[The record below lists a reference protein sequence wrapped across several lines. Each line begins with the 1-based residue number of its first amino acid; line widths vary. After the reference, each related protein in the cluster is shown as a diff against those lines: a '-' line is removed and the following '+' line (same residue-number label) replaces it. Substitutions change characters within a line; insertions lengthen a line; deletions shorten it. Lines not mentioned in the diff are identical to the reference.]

1 MDKNIVIGTFQW
13 DLSKIESQIVENR
26 KQIEQFSAS
35 LQLNKKA
42 LSEERKELMELG
54 ISASLVKK
62 EQEKLE
68 KEYKKGAVSKGEY
81 NKKIKEVSDTLKE
94 IEKSTMELSASQ
106 SQHIKTIIDQ
116 ENAIKSLKR
125 ENAELT
131 KIHEGQTTNVRENLT
146 PYKELQKELEE
157 MKIQAKNMGA
167 QLVQL
172 RREGKE
178 NTQEYKNLEEQ
189 WEKVSKQADDLNND
203 FKALDKAVGDNQR
216 NVGDYKD
223 AIVGASSEI
232 TESFQ
237 NILNGNITEG
247 VQQLAGSFGAL
258 RTAFMSLTTSMLSN
272 PITAI
277 LVGISA
283 VATGVGLAVKEMFH
297 YSDEVARMGEEVE
310 RLTNKTGE
318 VADKIRINAKAISN
332 SYGKEVSESI
342 KEMYSLMED
351 FGISAEEAFDIYNK
365 GLADGGAINDEFGE
379 SIREYGVLM
388 AQNGFTAQEFVDI
401 LNAGIDL
408 DIYSDKL
415 PDAIKEAGLSLT
427 EQTTATRD
435 ALINAFGEYFTNDI
449 LQRVKTGKISVAEA
463 LNEISAKAKTANLN
477 LQQQAQ
483 LTADVFRGAGEDAGG
498 SLKIFE
504 AINRAHEKNKA
515 ELTEL
520 QKHTIELT
528 KLEKELAEAKDK
540 ALKSESII
548 AFKKNL
554 ELFWVK
560 AQAIWYGFVEWIS
573 KAIPYVDKIT
583 GASEVLGETWNV
595 VTDYAK
601 AWWEAVS
608 SLVDIFSDLFTIFQ
622 INNNET
628 KSYVKEVFKLFNP
641 LTRVKVL
648 FKALTSV
655 INGISKALQSA
666 RVTLST
672 FAITISNVVPKII
685 DILSSLK
692 NLEFKSALE
701 KINNLSISKEIAK
714 ANAEAKKL
722 IKTSKTAEEEKEK
735 TKKPKEKAPEEEGS
749 GGGNG
754 GEGGYEKTENGK
766 KKSKAKDDAKKKA
779 EEEARKAIELQK
791 EKTQQSIELA
801 KIELAEYIRL
811 NAEKYKD
818 EKRWTAERLKDQID
832 YYNEV
837 KRQQLAIL
845 KQEQDAKEESIRI
858 RLKELEEKK
867 SLSANELQE
876 KENLTTQ
883 LVIIDKQYA
892 EERTKIEADTREKIK
907 DDEETFET
915 QQYEDKKNARAVEFQ
930 QRLIDLE
937 IQGDEEHKIKRLQA
951 QQQYEEDLA
960 DLEEKRAEELISLEN
975 YEAQKKAIEDQ
986 YAQARKDI
994 DKEVEMAKI
1003 EGFANVFSQMKNIF
1017 GEQTALSK
1025 ASAIAETTISTYK
1038 SAVDAYANAIR
1049 IPIIGIK
1056 LAPIMAGLAVASGL
1070 KSVQKIMSVQTPK
1083 AQRGM
1088 LIKGN
1093 SHAQGGVPIL
1103 TPNGMIEAEGGEIII
1118 NKVSSY
1124 LFKDL
1129 LSEINVAGGG
1139 VKFAKGGVVGS
1150 QIPSVQRALKPLSQN
1165 ITINDEAVNKIA
1177 NAIYKGSQ
1185 SGISDL
1191 SDNNRIMRGA
1201 NF

>member
-68 KEYKKGAVSKGEY
+68 KEYKKGAVSKEEY
-81 NKKIKEVSDTLKE
+81 NKKNKEASDTLKE
-94 IEKSTMELSASQ
+94 IEKATMELSASQ

-125 ENAELT
+125 ENAELA
-131 KIHEGQTTNVRENLT
+131 KIHEGQTANVRESLT

-157 MKIQAKNMGA
+157 TKIRAKNMGA

-172 RREGKE
+172 RRDGKE
-178 NTQEYKNLEEQ
+178 NTQEYKDLEEQ
-189 WEKVSKQADDLNND
+189 WKKVSKQADDLNND

-216 NVGDYKD
+216 SVGDYKD

-232 TESFQ
+232 TQSFQ
-237 NILNGNITEG
+237 NILNGNIAGG

-272 PITAI
+272 PITAT
-277 LVGISA
+277 LVGVSA
-283 VATGVGLAVKEMFH
+283 VVTGVGLAVKELWDYNTDQLPKIKLIENKFGDMGASADELRQKINALEETFGVA
-297 YSDEVARMGEEVE
+297 YDKIIGTVDSVSSSGLSTELEAVDGILKGIVNTDNVDDFLAKLELGASKAKQTGINLDEVLNLTKALQGTAIDPSKIYDGLEKATNRLQMGLKDNTALVETFGEKFTTDLLRDVQSGKTTTVQALNVIKAKGEEMH
-310 RLTNKTGE
+310 LS
-318 VADKIRINAKAISN
+318 INQQASL
-332 SYGKEVSESI
+332 GKE
-342 KEMYSLMED
+342 L
-351 FGISAEEAFDIYNK
+351 FGKAA
-365 GLADGGAINDEFGE
+365 A
-379 SIREYGVLM
+379 
-388 AQNGFTAQEFVDI
+388 
-401 LNAGIDL
+401 NAGA
-408 DIYSDKL
+408 Y
-415 PDAIKEAGLSLT
+415 G
-427 EQTTATRD
+427 EQMR
-435 ALINAFGEYFTNDI
+435 L
-449 LQRVKTGKISVAEA
+449 VAEA
-463 LNEISAKAKTANLN
+463 HKDQFSDLTDLQKATAEL
-477 LQQQAQ
+477 
-483 LTADVFRGAGEDAGG
+483 V
-498 SLKIFE
+498 
-504 AINRAHEKNKA
+504 KA
-515 ELTEL
+515 EVEL
-520 QKHTIELT
+520 QK
-528 KLEKELAEAKDK
+528 AKDK
-540 ALKSESII
+540 ALKSDTLII
-548 AFKKNL
+548 FKKNL

-583 GASEVLGETWNV
+583 GASEVLSETWDA

-601 AWWEAVS
+601 AWWEAIS
-608 SLVDIFSDLFTIFQ
+608 NLVDIFSDLFTIFQ
-622 INNNET
+622 SNNSET
-628 KSYVKEVFKLFNP
+628 KSYAKEVFKLFNP
-641 LTRVKVL
+641 LTRAKAL
-648 FKALTSV
+648 FQTLTSV

-666 RVTLST
+666 RITLST
-672 FAITISNVVPKII
+672 FAITVSNVVPKII

-692 NLEFKSALE
+692 NFEFKSALE

-754 GEGGYEKTENGK
+754 GESGYEKTENGK

-818 EKRWTAERLKDQID
+818 DKRWTAERLKTQTE
-832 YYNEV
+832 YYDN
-837 KRQQLAIL
+837 L
-845 KQEQDAKEESIRI
+845 KQKQLDLLSQEEKAKQQAVQIKIDEINKKKNLSNNEKEE
-858 RLKELEEKK
+858 LANLKKELVVIEK
-867 SLSANELQE
+867 QH
-876 KENLTTQ
+876 
-883 LVIIDKQYA
+883 A
-892 EERTKIEADTREKIK
+892 EERAKIEADIRAKVK
-907 DDEETFET
+907 ADEDAFNKQTK
-915 QQYEDKKNARAVEFQ
+915 EDKKNAQAIEFQ

-937 IQGDEEHKIKRLQA
+937 IQGNQEFEIKKTQA

-960 DLEEKRAEELISLEN
+960 DLEEKREEELISLEN

-1025 ASAIAETTISTYK
+1025 ASAVAETTISTYK
-1038 SAVDAYANAIR
+1038 SAVDAYANAIK

-1088 LIKGN
+1088 FIKGN